1 MQTRLTT
8 PSNLLLDGRYTYSTH
23 PLTHSLT
30 PVHARTQGMTRVAAW
45 IREDLA
51 RTQVLEDL
59 FGIQPLGEQH
69 HRQSCSP
76 LASSS
81 SSHSRTN
88 QWHGGSVGTVGGE
101 EHDASTS
108 EPIVLDV
115 PVEEVS
121 EQQQRLHQASGGVGR
136 SGVGSVR
143 VASLPDCHD
152 YELVVLGHSLVSVSG
167 QAKHQRRPTVC
178 SNCVLLVDV
187 QHWPSGSQRCFGLF
201 RSSL

>member
-1 MQTRLTT
+1 MRLTA

-23 PLTHSLT
+23 PLTHSC
-30 PVHARTQGMTRVAAW
+30 ARMQGMTRVAAW

-81 SSHSRTN
+81 SSSHSRSN
-88 QWHGGSVGTVGGE
+88 QWHGGSAGTVGGE

-115 PVEEVS
+115 PVEEVR
-121 EQQQRLHQASGGVGR
+121 EQQQRLNQPSGGVGR

-167 QAKHQRRPTVC
+167 QALAVNVASVCCAHLVVLYLVC
-178 SNCVLLVDV
+178 S
-187 QHWPSGSQRCFGLF
+187 PIGG
-201 RSSL
+201 